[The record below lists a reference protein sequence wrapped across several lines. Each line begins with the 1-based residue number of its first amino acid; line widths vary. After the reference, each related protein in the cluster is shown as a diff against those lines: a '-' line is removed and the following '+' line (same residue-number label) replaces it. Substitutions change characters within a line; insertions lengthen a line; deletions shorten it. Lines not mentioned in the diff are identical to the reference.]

1 MTSSK
6 PIKLPLSMAEVDRAA
21 HLRLDDGYL
30 KDAWKTAQVLQ
41 FQDEKF
47 LAIDNQLNF
56 VTGAE
61 LGEYQAQSD
70 YFLGV
75 TYIADSTDGVKL
87 ANELTAIRLKS
98 PSSNTTAAI
107 AAHYFVRNYAQ
118 TELSDDKLKT
128 LRQIGAFLPPRDI
141 GLAVHAQGLANWHKK
156 HARCSQC
163 GAATTVISGGSVRK
177 CLIDE
182 SEHYPRTDSAIIVLV
197 KDEQDRILLGRQ
209 KVWPKNR
216 FSTFAGFVEPGESFE
231 HCVVRE
237 VGEEAGVHLRKINY
251 LGSQPWPFPS
261 SLMIAFEAITDNPT
275 AARPDGDEIEE
286 IRWFSRDQMKQAISD
301 STLIL
306 PLEISVARQMINAWY
321 GDNAVNDLK
330 GAESWR

>member
-1 MTSSK
+1 
-6 PIKLPLSMAEVDRAA
+6 
-21 HLRLDDGYL
+21 
-30 KDAWKTAQVLQ
+30 LQ

-47 LAIDNQLNF
+47 LSIDNQVKF
-56 VTGAE
+56 VEGKQ
-61 LGEYQAQSD
+61 LGEYQSQSD

-75 TYIADSTDGVKL
+75 DALNDVSV
-87 ANELTAIRLKS
+87 
-98 PSSNTTAAI
+98 
-107 AAHYFVRNYAQ
+107 HYFVRNYTGEAKAGE
-118 TELSDDKLKT
+118 ELAVENFRT
-128 LRQIGAFLPPRDI
+128 LREIGAFLSPRDI
-141 GLAVHAQGLANWHKK
+141 GLSVHAQGLANWHKK
-156 HARCSQC
+156 HPRCSQC

-197 KDEQDRILLGRQ
+197 KDDQDRILLGRQ

-237 VGEEAGVHLRKINY
+237 VAEEAGIKLSKINY

-261 SLMIAFEAITDNPT
+261 SLMIAFEAITENPA

-286 IRWFSRDQMKQAISD
+286 IRWFSRSEMKQAIIEA
-301 STLIL
+301 TLIL
-306 PLEISVARQMINAWY
+306 PLEISVARQMINGWY
-321 GDNAVNDLK
+321 GDDAAKDLK